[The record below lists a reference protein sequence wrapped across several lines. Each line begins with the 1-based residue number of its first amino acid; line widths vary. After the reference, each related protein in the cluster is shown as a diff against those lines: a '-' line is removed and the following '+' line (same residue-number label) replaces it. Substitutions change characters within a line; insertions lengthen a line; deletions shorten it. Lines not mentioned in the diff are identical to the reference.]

1 MPNLSKISSQI
12 LSQNPFARRGKF
24 NQDRLKEIFSGRY
37 AVCLKRRPSKAK
49 IVNFK

>member
-1 MPNLSKISSQI
+1 MVKFDFTERNG
-12 LSQNPFARRGKF
+12 GKF
-24 NQDRLKEIFSGRY
+24 NQDRFKGDIFGGRY